1 MGIDIRPLRM
11 PLVKPKSTPKLP
23 VTVAILSHL
32 ARVIDFT
39 RHQDRTLWAMMT
51 LATYG
56 LLRCAEVTRDP
67 IDKGRFLHA
76 APLEYRE
83 GRDTWTLL
91 PPPLKS

>member
-67 IDKGRFLHA
+67 IDKGRF
-76 APLEYRE
+76 PMQECPE
-83 GRDTWTLL
+83 GRDTWTIL